1 MVIYDT
7 KNNYENRILGMLYLS
22 VADADYLLNKYTKKG
37 IYEMISTDYAQTFYE
52 EADLASMEGPLSV
65 QYGAIISLG
74 IENERDERIIT
85 LIKQEIEEGVIFTK
99 SSLENITESDA
110 HDLISELLKGN
121 ESSTSAML
129 KDNKT
134 RVTYQGDTYDLSN
147 EDLYRLR
154 NYLLVLNILEHIEDA
169 KKYKARI
176 DATFGN
182 YEYDEREYQRYHNK
196 YMQVIRNLENM
207 GLSSEI
213 YESDI
218 LKKEETVTLGKKPQN

>member
-1 MVIYDT
+1 M
-7 KNNYENRILGMLYLS
+7 
-22 VADADYLLNKYTKKG
+22 
-37 IYEMISTDYAQTFYE
+37 
-52 EADLASMEGPLSV
+52 
-65 QYGAIISLG
+65 
-74 IENERDERIIT
+74 
-85 LIKQEIEEGVIFTK
+85 FTK
-99 SSLENITESDA
+99 SSLENITESNA

-121 ESSTSAML
+121 ESSTTAML

-169 KKYKARI
+169 KKYKTRI
-176 DATFGN
+176 DGTFGN

-196 YMQVIRNLENM
+196 YMQVIKNLENM

-218 LKKEETVTLGKKPQN
+218 LKKEESVTLCKKTEN